1 MPAEADRAAP
11 HVAVDTA
18 KQFLS
23 TFKAPG
29 RLLVAISGG
38 SDSTG
43 LLLALADAISSGGFS
58 GFSLCACTVDHG
70 LRAQA
75 ADEARKVAALCA
87 ARGIPHVTRVWQG
100 EKPKTGIQAAARQ
113 ARYRLLAD
121 AAEEIGATCI
131 LAGHTADDQAE
142 TIAMRQSR
150 SRPDAAGLAGMAGGV
165 LVDRRVWVL
174 RPFLRLERSAIRN
187 YLASIGEGWIDDP
200 SNTDTGF
207 ERVRIRQALSA
218 TDPVL
223 PQLADAGR
231 ARRRSGER
239 IAGLLAEHVVLFGGL
254 VARVEPALAAQMADP
269 DGRRALLCLA
279 AVIGG
284 RENLPGRETASRLA
298 SFLGSGA
305 DSRMTA
311 GRVVFDRRRSGLYL
325 YREARGLPLVV
336 VEPGQRAIWDGR
348 FTVVNSGPE
357 SAIVRAGGEQSE
369 PDARLIAAGL
379 PEAVAKR
386 VLKSTPGI
394 FPANSGRVAPDVRL
408 EPRIGLY
415 DTFLP
420 CFDLMMADSIA
431 ALFGRDRYLAPP
443 VHDV

>member
-38 SDSTG
+38 SDSNG
-43 LLLALADAISSGGFS
+43 LLLALADAIAGGGFS

-87 ARGIPHVTRVWQG
+87 ARGIPHVTRVWRG

-150 SRPDAAGLAGMAGGV
+150 SQPDAAGLAGMAGGV

-174 RPFLRLERSAIRN
+174 RPFLSL
-187 YLASIGEGWIDDP
+187 
-200 SNTDTGF
+200 
-207 ERVRIRQALSA
+207 
-218 TDPVL
+218 
-223 PQLADAGR
+223 
-231 ARRRSGER
+231 
-239 IAGLLAEHVVLFGGL
+239 
-254 VARVEPALAAQMADP
+254 
-269 DGRRALLCLA
+269 
-279 AVIGG
+279 
-284 RENLPGRETASRLA
+284 
-298 SFLGSGA
+298 
-305 DSRMTA
+305 
-311 GRVVFDRRRSGLYL
+311 
-325 YREARGLPLVV
+325 
-336 VEPGQRAIWDGR
+336 
-348 FTVVNSGPE
+348 
-357 SAIVRAGGEQSE
+357 
-369 PDARLIAAGL
+369 
-379 PEAVAKR
+379 
-386 VLKSTPGI
+386 
-394 FPANSGRVAPDVRL
+394 
-408 EPRIGLY
+408 
-415 DTFLP
+415 
-420 CFDLMMADSIA
+420 
-431 ALFGRDRYLAPP
+431 
-443 VHDV
+443 

>member
-1 MPAEADRAAP
+1 MPAEADRVAP
-11 HVAVDTA
+11 HAAVDTA

-23 TFKAPG
+23 TFKITG

-38 SDSTG
+38 SDSKG
-43 LLLALADAISSGGFS
+43 LMLAFNDAMTKGGFS
-58 GFSLCACTVDHG
+58 GFSLAACTVDHG

-75 ADEARKVAALCA
+75 ADEARSVAALCA
-87 ARGIPHVTRVWQG
+87 ERGIPHVTCAWRG
-100 EKPKTGIQAAARQ
+100 EKPKTGIQAAARV

-121 AAEEIGATCI
+121 AAQEMGATCI

-150 SRPDAAGLAGMAGGV
+150 SLPDAPGLAGMAAGV

-174 RPFLRLERSAIRN
+174 RPFLGLQRSTIRD

-200 SNTDTGF
+200 SNTDSGF
-207 ERVRIRQALSA
+207 ERVRIRQSLGG
-218 TDPVL
+218 
-223 PQLADAGR
+223 DAGLTLSQQAAAK
-231 ARRRSGER
+231 ARRHSSER
-239 IAGLLAEHVVLFGGL
+239 MAALLAENAALFSGL
-254 VARVEPALAAQMADP
+254 AARVTPELAAQTADP
-269 DGRRALLCLA
+269 DTRRALLCLA

-298 SFLGSGA
+298 TFLASGA
-305 DSRMTA
+305 CDRMTA
-311 GRVVFDRRRSGLYL
+311 ARVVFDHRRNGLYL
-325 YREARGLPLVV
+325 YREARGLPEIA

-348 FTVVNSGPE
+348 FNLVNSGPE
-357 SAIVRAGGEQSE
+357 PVIVRPAGEARNM
-369 PDARLIAAGL
+369 DAGLIAAGL

-386 VLKSTPGI
+386 ALKSAPGI
-394 FPANSGRVAPDVRL
+394 FPASSGPVPPDVRL
-408 EPRIGLY
+408 EPHIGLY

-420 CFDLMMADSIA
+420 CFDRMIADRIA